1 MTVLQA
7 RNLCKVYSGAQPIV
21 ALNQVNLTLNKGDL
35 VAVVGDSG
43 SGKSTLLH
51 LLGGV
56 DQPSKG
62 KILIQKV
69 DITALKEREMAIFR
83 RRNIGIIY
91 QFFNLIPNL
100 TVEKNILLPLLLD
113 EREPDPFYFQEI
125 LESLGIQDKL
135 ERFPHQ
141 LSGGEQQRVA
151 IARGLIS
158 RPAILLADEPTGN
171 LDRKNSAEITG
182 LFQLINKRFQ
192 TTILLITHD
201 EKTALA
207 CERIFVMI
215 DGSLHERST
224 L

>member
-7 RNLCKVYSGAQPIV
+7 RNLSKIYPAAEPIV
-21 ALNQVNLTLNKGDL
+21 ALNQVNLILNKADL

-56 DQPSKG
+56 DQPTEG
-62 KILIQKV
+62 QIFIQDV
-69 DITALKEREMAIFR
+69 EITALKEREMAIFR
-83 RRNIGIIY
+83 RRNIGIVY

-113 EREPDPFYFQEI
+113 EREPDPLYFKEVI
-125 LESLGIQDKL
+125 ESLGIQDKMKRL
-135 ERFPHQ
+135 PQQ

-151 IARGLIS
+151 IARGLIT

-171 LDRKNSAEITG
+171 LDRKNSKELIG
-182 LFQLINKRFQ
+182 LFQLVNKRFQ

-201 EKTALA
+201 EKIALS
-207 CERIFVMI
+207 CERIFVMA